1 MRAFSA
7 VKAYGNMTNSRQV
20 CTVQLVRHLSE
31 GSALRGPLGQMC
43 VCVGL
48 TSELSRSTMFEKQLI
63 SRSSPAHSRIMA
75 WSSVTLLLCA
85 VSETN

>member
-43 VCVGL
+43 VCVCRTHLRVEPLYDVREAADLPVQPGALQDHGL
-48 TSELSRSTMFEKQLI
+48 ELRH
-63 SRSSPAHSRIMA
+63 AA
-75 WSSVTLLLCA
+75 A
-85 VSETN
+85 VRRL